1 MDRGSIGKMGLLVA
15 SALLIAACGGA
26 PRSNNPERIAIVDWQ
41 RAMSSHP
48 EYKRLEQG
56 TKILK
61 DLQEKRKAQEHLA
74 RTQLGSLDKL
84 RSLRKLSEASYWQA
98 DFNTRM
104 VEMRERENIKY
115 RKYASQVEAEVDK
128 ELAPRKKAIEDSHQ
142 LEIFNLRAR
151 LEAVKMRVSEKKAVE
166 EKLKEA
172 QHERGR
178 QVMALQAEKQGMMEA
193 KLAPYREAMRKR
205 MAEAAATYQAEILKH
220 KEGKDKRE
228 QEMLS
233 TAPKALRNALSI
245 MDREIVKQQE
255 KNDQLQKRIEGD
267 ITSQATR
274 LAHEKGYSIIFK
286 QYKVNISADDI
297 TSQVVANLPK
307 QIQNK

>member
-1 MDRGSIGKMGLLVA
+1 M
-15 SALLIAACGGA
+15 
-26 PRSNNPERIAIVDWQ
+26 
-41 RAMSSHP
+41 
-48 EYKRLEQG
+48 
-56 TKILK
+56 
-61 DLQEKRKAQEHLA
+61 
-74 RTQLGSLDKL
+74 

-142 LEIFNLRAR
+142 MEIFNLRAR
-151 LEAVKMRVSEKKAVE
+151 LEAVKMRVSERKAVE
-166 EKLKEA
+166 EKLSEA

-193 KLAPYREAMRKR
+193 KLAPYREAMHKR

-233 TAPKALRNALSI
+233 AAPKALHNALAI
-245 MDREIVKQQE
+245 MDREIDKQQE
-255 KNDQLQKRIEGD
+255 KNDQLQKKIHGD
-267 ITSQATR
+267 IASQATK
-274 LAHEKGYSIIFK
+274 LAHEKGYNVIFK
-286 QYKVNISADDI
+286 KYKVNVSADDI
-297 TSQVVANLPK
+297 TAKVVENLQK
-307 QIQNK
+307 QAKE